1 MGYYFADWKYDND
14 FKDDEGR
21 EAVVALCNKV
31 INLIEKFRDNPDN
44 DDMDD
49 LIWYGFSDL
58 MSQI

>member
-1 MGYYFADWKYDND
+1 MGYYFADWKYDSG

-21 EAVVALCNKV
+21 EAVVALCNNV

-49 LIWYGFSDL
+49 LIWYGFYDL
-58 MSQI
+58 MNQI